1 MIKSIFSI
9 VGLAAAAGIFFLFTQ
24 PHYDTV
30 REREAEV
37 AQYDQ
42 ALERSSKLQQLK
54 QSLLSRYNAFN
65 PADVDR
71 LHKLLPDHVDNVR
84 LVLDLDNLAA
94 RHGMALQ
101 NVVTSGP
108 EPDRAGGAIANAN
121 GARQK
126 YDSLTLQFR
135 TQGTYANFTAFMR
148 DLEAS
153 LRIVDLVELSLV
165 QLPTFSGGEPIYRY
179 ELTIRTYWLK

>member
-9 VGLAAAAGIFFLFTQ
+9 IGLVAAGGIFFFFTQ
-24 PHYDTV
+24 PRYDAV
-30 REREAEV
+30 RDLEAKV
-37 AQYDQ
+37 GQYDQ
-42 ALERSSKLQQLK
+42 ALERSSELQQLK
-54 QSLLSRYNAFN
+54 QSLLSRYNAFD
-65 PADVDR
+65 PADVER

-84 LVLDLDNLAA
+84 LVLDLDNMAA

-108 EPDRAGGAIANAN
+108 DQERSGGGIASAN

-153 LRIVDLVELSLV
+153 LRLVDLVELTLV
-165 QLPTFSGGEPIYRY
+165 QLPVLSAGEPIYRY